1 MTSAGLDLP
10 PFTVPTVTLMAGPEE
25 TREAVKVVPFL
36 WYLWQKKSSLQ
47 DQEHKQEY
55 IDDASSISE
64 VDLLT
69 DTLKDIGDE
78 LDKQGDER
86 TSSAQSSA
94 SSASSTSSSS
104 SISSSC
110 TTTITKTWESVVCT
124 VTATPSAN
132 KKRQDQTC
140 TTQVYSTVTGCS
152 VIGSTTTSTTTITP
166 GTTPIPQCNFESCGT
181 GSTCPNKR
189 PRSQRMGWPRELRR
203 KQSGFHGG
211 RAVSKRGAWVS
222 HMWEVPS
229 FTSAS
234 GNPTPPTD
242 LQQLDIFRQQV
253 LMALHSGSE
262 IRPQVMINS
271 YRVNYMNDDADP
283 HVFIFVP
290 YARAPSG
297 TPNYGKEFPVGLQ
310 EAFGQDDG
318 LPSKNQQIE
327 NEVLMIRTEERSSCN
342 TSQPKAARKRL
353 PGIHQ
358 AEWVSSANPVASNPQ
373 GAVQGRQDSTSSP
386 IVCPLPSPAP
396 FNHVA
401 LSYRELNYRDH
412 AHRDLHRELNYRYHA
427 HRNLHHHYNGAH
439 TNTNNLCNSEA
450 DFPGHGDVSPGAQDN
465 FAVHFSGLDGPGGS
479 EYMSSTTPTF
489 EMKIADKHGISYDYS
504 VGWVP
509 GCVTT
514 VDEQSFRYP
523 LAVGDLNVV
532 VGDPSK
538 VTAYWLLRVVFT
550 DCNNR
555 GVGGKRQA
563 GCLEY
568 TFTGAK

>member
-1 MTSAGLDLP
+1 
-10 PFTVPTVTLMAGPEE
+10 
-25 TREAVKVVPFL
+25 
-36 WYLWQKKSSLQ
+36 
-47 DQEHKQEY
+47 
-55 IDDASSISE
+55 
-64 VDLLT
+64 
-69 DTLKDIGDE
+69 
-78 LDKQGDER
+78 
-86 TSSAQSSA
+86 
-94 SSASSTSSSS
+94 
-104 SISSSC
+104 
-110 TTTITKTWESVVCT
+110 
-124 VTATPSAN
+124 
-132 KKRQDQTC
+132 
-140 TTQVYSTVTGCS
+140 
-152 VIGSTTTSTTTITP
+152 
-166 GTTPIPQCNFESCGT
+166 
-181 GSTCPNKR
+181 
-189 PRSQRMGWPRELRR
+189 
-203 KQSGFHGG
+203 
-211 RAVSKRGAWVS
+211 
-222 HMWEVPS
+222 
-229 FTSAS
+229 
-234 GNPTPPTD
+234 
-242 LQQLDIFRQQV
+242 
-253 LMALHSGSE
+253 
-262 IRPQVMINS
+262 MINS

-297 TPNYGKEFPVGLQ
+297 TPNYGREFPVGLQ

-318 LPSKNQQIE
+318 LPSKTQQIE
-327 NEVLMIRTEERSSCN
+327 NEVKAIFGSNVPYEKVVYAPRAWQDPQVPEDLMDSKLKRDPESSAAQEFRC
-342 TSQPKAARKRL
+342 QEKASWHVWFEGHEL
-353 PGIHQ
+353 QDSHQ

-386 IVCPLPSPAP
+386 IVCPLPSSMSSGSSSSTTQSASSISQSPSSTSQP
-396 FNHVA
+396 PSSTSDPPPSTTSPSPTESSTTEITPIETSTESSTIDITPIETSTTTTTEPTPTPTTVITPLQVFDIV
-401 LSYRELNYRDH
+401 
-412 AHRDLHRELNYRYHA
+412 
-427 HRNLHHHYNGAH
+427 
-439 TNTNNLCNSEA
+439 CNSEA